1 MPFVFSFYL
10 FFIFIFSLEEKN
22 PQTDGHINNG
32 SGGSLSLSLSL
43 SLNENL
49 LAGDCLKEA
58 EGKNRQQKNQSFES
72 LTVETPSHFTTP
84 TGLMN
89 DHRLLIE

>member
-1 MPFVFSFYL
+1 M
-10 FFIFIFSLEEKN
+10 
-22 PQTDGHINNG
+22 DGHINNG

-43 SLNENL
+43 SLTLNENL
-49 LAGDCLKEA
+49 LARNCLKETNS
-58 EGKNRQQKNQSFES
+58 KNRRQKNQSFES